1 MVAAPVSPSS
11 ERAAIAKPVV
21 DAPRARP
28 LGFNC
33 PSCGVVLTIP
43 NPQAYDGRPAPCPGC
58 AVLVLPPRIF
68 HAGDAEPEGVDLHPL
83 PGLSGRPGE
92 RAKMPRVVHRVRRR
106 EEGVGLWTGGLPPGV
121 ALSGQR

>member
-1 MVAAPVSPSS
+1 MVAAPVSPSLEGVS
-11 ERAAIAKPVV
+11 AARAPL
-21 DAPRARP
+21 DEPRGRP

-68 HAGDAEPEGVDLHPL
+68 HAGDEELEGVDLHPL

-92 RAKMPRVVHRVRRR
+92 RTRMPRVVHRVRRR
-106 EEGVGLWTGGLPPGV
+106 EEGGRLWTGGLAPGV
-121 ALSGQR
+121 VLSGRR